1 MNLNPTLTLPSDWF
15 FLSDKKSD
23 YIISTINTFNTK
35 KAESHYENKLSLS
48 PEEDF
53 EGVSLTMQ
61 EENLIHDLRELYMFE
76 ENEGRIEIES
86 FIKKYKLA
94 KVLLE
99 AYGVIREFFKQ
110 NIVKIE
116 LELDDFE
123 KELEELFIKVEISV
137 EKSEDE
143 IRKLLNI
150 EEKLIK
156 EWLLEKEKS
165 IRDRLN
171 LVVELI

>member
-1 MNLNPTLTLPSDWF
+1 
-15 FLSDKKSD
+15 
-23 YIISTINTFNTK
+23 
-35 KAESHYENKLSLS
+35 
-48 PEEDF
+48 
-53 EGVSLTMQ
+53 MQ
-61 EENLIHDLRELYMFE
+61 EENSIHDLRELYMFE
-76 ENEGRIEIES
+76 ESEDRIEIES

-137 EKSEDE
+137 KKSEDK
-143 IRKLLNI
+143 IRKLLDI

-165 IRDRLN
+165 IKDRLN